1 MIEQRRAGEAPSA
14 GHPVEEPFRKGQL
27 LAVRRSE
34 NDPWRVRRA
43 AWFLRRDQWRGHYGA
58 GPAAGTGFATSW
70 RFAKAAEEVW
80 PDGAPAS
87 AMDNSGRL
95 DLAHG

>member
-1 MIEQRRAGEAPSA
+1 MTEQRRAGETPFA
-14 GHPVEEPFRKGQL
+14 GHPVEEPFRK
-27 LAVRRSE
+27 
-34 NDPWRVRRA
+34 
-43 AWFLRRDQWRGHYGA
+43 
-58 GPAAGTGFATSW
+58 GFATSW

-87 AMDNSGRL
+87 AMDNGGRL